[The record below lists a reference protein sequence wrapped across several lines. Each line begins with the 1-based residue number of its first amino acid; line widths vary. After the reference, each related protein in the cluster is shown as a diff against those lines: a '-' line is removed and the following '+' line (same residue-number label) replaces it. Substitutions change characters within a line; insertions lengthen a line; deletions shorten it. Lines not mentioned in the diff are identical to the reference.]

1 MFLLLVRSM
10 VFFVMLQAP
19 VWALD
24 APAAFPQR
32 SEVTVTILNRPVAV
46 FRAPLP
52 GVPVE
57 ERAQR
62 AEEALRRLL
71 STPQGGALRVSSQK
85 TPQGYSIMIDGVLAF
100 MLTPEDSDPLTR
112 ETPEQTVQ
120 QTVAVLEQVVRE
132 TRESRD
138 LSSLAKSFG
147 YALAATVVLILAIW
161 GVNRARRWLTARLLQ
176 LVHRHA
182 ERLSVGGEAIIRKDR
197 LLVLVQRGV
206 TVAYWLMV
214 LVLMYEWVGFT
225 LGRFPYT
232 RPWGMRLNQ
241 YLLDV
246 VLKGGLAVLRMLPDL
261 FVALLIFLT
270 ARFVVQLVSAL
281 FSRIEQGQFEVTWLD
296 RDTVRPTRRLISVA
310 IWLFAFVMAYPYL
323 PGSGTDAFKGLSVL
337 VGLMVSLGASSLVGQ
352 AASGLILMYTRTI
365 RQGEYVEIASHQ
377 GTVVELGLFT
387 TRILTGLGEEL
398 TLPNALI
405 LNNVSRNYSRT
416 VKGNGYILD
425 TTVTIGYDTP
435 WRQVHAML
443 MEAAARTPGIQKAPP
458 PRVFQT
464 ALSDFYPEYRLVCQ
478 AIPSEPTS
486 RAAVMNTLHAN
497 IQDVFNEYGVQIMS
511 PHYRGDPAEPKVVP
525 RERWAIPPATEETR

>member
-10 VFFVMLQAP
+10 VFLVMLQAP
-19 VWALD
+19 AWALD
-24 APAAFPQR
+24 APAASPQR
-32 SEVTVTILNRPVAV
+32 SGVTVTILNRPVAV
-46 FRAPLP
+46 FRVPLL

-62 AEEALRRLL
+62 AEEALQRLL
-71 STPQGGALRVSSQK
+71 AGSNGGALQVSSQK
-85 TPQGYSIMIDGVLAF
+85 IPQGYSIMIDGVMAF
-100 MLTPEDSDPLTR
+100 MLTPGDSDTLKR

-120 QTVAVLEQVVRE
+120 QTVVTLEQVVRE
-132 TRESRD
+132 TREARD
-138 LSSLAKSFG
+138 LTSLATSSG
-147 YALAATVVLILAIW
+147 YALAATVVLLLTFW
-161 GVNRARRWLTARLLQ
+161 GVNRARRWLTARLVKLT
-176 LVHRHA
+176 HRHA
-182 ERLSVGGEAIIRKDR
+182 ERLSVGGQAIIRKDS
-197 LLVLVQRGV
+197 LLSLIQRGMS
-206 TVAYWLMV
+206 VAYWMIM
-214 LVLMYEWVGFT
+214 LVLTYEWVGFC

-232 RPWGMRLNQ
+232 RPWGTRLNQ
-241 YLLDV
+241 YLLDIA
-246 VLKGGLAVLRMLPDL
+246 LKGGLAVLRMLPEL

-281 FSRIEQGQFEVTWLD
+281 FNRIEKGQFEVTWLD
-296 RDTVRPTRRLISVA
+296 RDTARPTRRLVSVA

-323 PGSGTDAFKGLSVL
+323 PGSGTEAFKGLSVL

-405 LNNVSRNYSRT
+405 LSNVSRNYSRT
-416 VKGNGYILD
+416 VQGNGYILD

-443 MEAAARTPGIQKAPP
+443 MEAAARTPGIQKTPP
-458 PRVFQT
+458 PQVYQT

-478 AIPSEPTS
+478 AIPTEPTS
-486 RAAVMNTLHAN
+486 RAAVMNTLHAH

-525 RERWAIPPATEETR
+525 KERWAIPPATEETR

>member
-10 VFFVMLQAP
+10 VFLVMLQASA
-19 VWALD
+19 WALD
-24 APAAFPQR
+24 APAASPQR
-32 SEVTVTILNRPVAV
+32 SGVTVTILNRPVAV
-46 FRAPLP
+46 FRAPLL

-71 STPQGGALRVSSQK
+71 GSSQGGALRVSSQK
-85 TPQGYSIMIDGVLAF
+85 IPQGYSIMIDGVLAF

-120 QTVAVLEQVVRE
+120 QTVAALEQVVRE

-138 LSSLAKSFG
+138 LSSLAKASG

-161 GVNRARRWLTARLLQ
+161 GLNRARRWQTARLLR

-197 LLVLVQRGV
+197 LLVLVQHGV

-214 LVLMYEWVGFT
+214 LVLTYEWVGFT

-232 RPWGMRLNQ
+232 RPWGTRLNQ
-241 YLLDV
+241 YLIDL
-246 VLKGGLAVLRMLPDL
+246 VLKGGMAAIRMLPDL
-261 FVALLIFLT
+261 FVALLIFLL
-270 ARFVVQLVSAL
+270 ARFAVQLVSAL

-296 RDTVRPTRRLISVA
+296 RDTARPTRRLVSVA

-323 PGSGTDAFKGLSVL
+323 PGSGTEAFKGLSVL
-337 VGLMVSLGASSLVGQ
+337 VGLMISLGASSLVGQ

-398 TLPNALI
+398 TLPNSLI

-443 MEAAARTPGIQKAPP
+443 IEAAARTPGILKAPP
-458 PRVFQT
+458 PQVFQT